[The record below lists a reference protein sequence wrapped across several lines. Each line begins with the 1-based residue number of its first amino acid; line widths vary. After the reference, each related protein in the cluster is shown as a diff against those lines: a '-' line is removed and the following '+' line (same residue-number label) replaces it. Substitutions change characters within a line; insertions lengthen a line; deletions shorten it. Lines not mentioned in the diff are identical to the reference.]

1 MRHIELS
8 IIMYILFAGAALIM
22 GALASIIFMNI
33 YRKNKRAGLF
43 VGALSLLW
51 FVYQLFSL
59 SNISVPL
66 AATVFVIYL
75 FFGIAAFRK
84 LKVEESV
91 PR

>member
-1 MRHIELS
+1 MRRIELS
-8 IIMYILFAGAALIM
+8 IVMYILFVGAALIM

-33 YRKNKRAGLF
+33 YQKNRRAGLF
-43 VGALSLLW
+43 VGTLSLLW

-59 SNISVPL
+59 SNISVSL
-66 AATVFVIYL
+66 AVTVFVIYL

-84 LKVEESV
+84 LKAEGYM

>member
-1 MRHIELS
+1 
-8 IIMYILFAGAALIM
+8 M

-66 AATVFVIYL
+66 AATVLVIYL

-84 LKVEESV
+84 LKVEGHM

>member
-8 IIMYILFAGAALIM
+8 IIMYILFVGAALIM